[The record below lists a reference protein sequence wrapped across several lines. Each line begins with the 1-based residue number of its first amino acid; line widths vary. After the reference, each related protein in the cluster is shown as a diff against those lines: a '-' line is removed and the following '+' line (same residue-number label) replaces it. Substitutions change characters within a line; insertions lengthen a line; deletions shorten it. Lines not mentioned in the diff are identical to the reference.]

1 MDDIHL
7 MTVFVALC
15 DELSFAGAA
24 RRLDLSAAAVTR
36 AIQALESRLGARLL
50 DRQTRRVVL
59 TEAGLRYL
67 EDAREILRLIDE
79 AEAAASDANRVSR
92 GTLRVTAPVLFG
104 RLFVVPGI
112 SDYLRRYP
120 DMTVSA
126 TFVDRTVNLID
137 EGFDIAVRIGQLPD
151 SGMKALKVGE
161 VRRVACASPGYLSRM
176 GRPVQ
181 PADLQH
187 HRIIATDISAQH
199 VVWKFGTGVSAA
211 PVRLKPAC
219 AFTGSDAAIEAAVL
233 GLGVVYLPTYQLKEQ
248 LGTGALTPVLTE
260 FPGDALPIHLLHRE
274 TRFGA
279 SKVRNFIE
287 LLAERL
293 RSERIGR

>member
-24 RRLDLSAAAVTR
+24 RKLDLSAAAVTR
-36 AIQALESRLGARLL
+36 AIQALESRLGAHLL
-50 DRQTRRVVL
+50 DRRTRRVVL
-59 TEAGLRYL
+59 TDAGLRYL
-67 EDAREILRLIDE
+67 DDAREILRLIEE
-79 AEAAASDANRVSR
+79 AEAAVSDANRVSR

-120 DMTVSA
+120 DMAVSA

-161 VRRVACASPGYLSRM
+161 VGRIACASPGYLSRA
-176 GRPVQ
+176 GRPER
-181 PADLQH
+181 PGDLQR
-187 HRIIATDISAQH
+187 HRIIATDVSAQH
-199 VVWKFGTGVSAA
+199 VVWRFGTGPSSMA
-211 PVRLKPAC
+211 VRLKPAC
-219 AFTGSDAAIEAAVL
+219 GFTGSDAAIAAAVL
-233 GLGVVYLPTYQLKEQ
+233 GMGVVYLPSYQLKEQ
-248 LGTGALTPVLTE
+248 LGTGALTPVLAD
-260 FPGDALPIHLLHRE
+260 FPGDALPVHLLHRE
-274 TRFGA
+274 TRFGS